1 MSLQSQIN
9 EDLKSALKTKE
20 EPKLS
25 TLRLLKS
32 DIQYELTKTGVSTL
46 SDEQVITI
54 IRANSKKRKESASE
68 YKKAN
73 RDDLAQKEEAEDAIL
88 TSYLPANMPEA
99 ELREVIS
106 RIIKELAPKSPA
118 EAGKVIGKVMQ
129 EVKGKNAD
137 GSLVSSLVKSM
148 MSEAS

>member
-1 MSLQSQIN
+1 MSLQTQIN
-9 EDLKSALKTKE
+9 EDLKSALKSKE

-46 SDEQVITI
+46 NDDQVIAL
-54 IRANSKKRKESASE
+54 IRANSKKRRESASE
-68 YKKAN
+68 YRKAN
-73 RDDLAQKEEAEDAIL
+73 REDLAVKEETEDVMLA
-88 TSYLPANMPEA
+88 SYLPANMPEA
-99 ELREVIS
+99 ELREVIL
-106 RIIKELAPKSPA
+106 RVIKELAPKSPA

-137 GSLVSSLVKSM
+137 GSLVSSLVKSL

>member
-1 MSLQSQIN
+1 MSLQEKIN
-9 EDLKSALKTKE
+9 EDLKSALKSKE

-32 DIQYELTKTGVSTL
+32 DIQYELTKTGASTL
-46 SDEQVITI
+46 NDDQVINLI
-54 IRANSKKRKESASE
+54 KANSKKRRETAIE
-68 YKKAN
+68 YRKAN
-73 RDDLAQKEEAEDAIL
+73 REDLAQKEESEDTVL
-88 TSYLPANMPEA
+88 TSYLPASMPES
-99 ELREVIS
+99 EVREVVAKV
-106 RIIKELAPKSPA
+106 IKELAPKSAA

-129 EVKGKNAD
+129 ELKGKNAD

>member
-46 SDEQVITI
+46 SDDQVITI

-73 RDDLAQKEEAEDAIL
+73 RQDLAEKEEAEDAIL

-106 RIIKELAPKSPA
+106 RVIKELAPKSPA

>member
-1 MSLQSQIN
+1 MSLQTQIN
-9 EDLKSALKTKE
+9 EDLKSALKSKE

-46 SDEQVITI
+46 NDDQVIAL
-54 IRANSKKRKESASE
+54 IRANSKKRRESASE
-68 YKKAN
+68 YRKAN
-73 RDDLAQKEEAEDAIL
+73 REDLAVKEETEDVIL
-88 TSYLPANMPEA
+88 ASYLPANMPEA
-99 ELREVIS
+99 ELREVIL
-106 RIIKELAPKSPA
+106 RVIKELAPKSPA

-137 GSLVSSLVKSM
+137 GSLVSSLVKSL

>member
-1 MSLQSQIN
+1 MSLQTQIN
-9 EDLKSALKTKE
+9 EDLKSALKSKE

-46 SDEQVITI
+46 NDDQVIAL
-54 IRANSKKRKESASE
+54 IRANSKKRRESASE
-68 YKKAN
+68 YRKAN
-73 RDDLAQKEEAEDAIL
+73 REDLAIKEEAEDAIL
-88 TSYLPANMPEA
+88 TSYLPANMPES
-99 ELREVIS
+99 ELREVVA
-106 RIIKELAPKSPA
+106 RVIKELAPKSPA

-137 GSLVSSLVKSM
+137 GSLVSSLVKSL

>member
-1 MSLQSQIN
+1 MSLQTQIN
-9 EDLKSALKTKE
+9 EDLKSALKSKE

-46 SDEQVITI
+46 NDDQVIAL
-54 IRANSKKRKESASE
+54 IRANSKKRRESASE
-68 YKKAN
+68 YRKAN
-73 RDDLAQKEEAEDAIL
+73 REDLAVKEETEDAIL
-88 TSYLPANMPEA
+88 ASYLPANMPEA
-99 ELREVIS
+99 ELREGILRV
-106 RIIKELAPKSPA
+106 IKELAPKSPA

-137 GSLVSSLVKSM
+137 GSLVSSLVKSL

>member
-1 MSLQSQIN
+1 MSLQTQIN
-9 EDLKSALKTKE
+9 EDLKSALKSKE

-46 SDEQVITI
+46 NDDQVIAL
-54 IRANSKKRKESASE
+54 IRANSKKRRESASE
-68 YKKAN
+68 YRKAN
-73 RDDLAQKEEAEDAIL
+73 REDLAIKEETEDAIL
-88 TSYLPANMPEA
+88 TSYLPASMPEA
-99 ELREVIS
+99 ELREVIL
-106 RIIKELAPKSPA
+106 RVIKELAPKSPS
-118 EAGKVIGKVMQ
+118 ESGKVIGKVMQ

-137 GSLVSSLVKSM
+137 GSLVSSLVKSL

>member
-1 MSLQSQIN
+1 MSLQTQIN
-9 EDLKSALKTKE
+9 EDLKSALKSKE

-46 SDEQVITI
+46 NDDQVIAL
-54 IRANSKKRKESASE
+54 IRANSKKRRESASE
-68 YKKAN
+68 YRKAN
-73 RDDLAQKEEAEDAIL
+73 REDLSVKEETEDAIL

-99 ELREVIS
+99 ELREVIL
-106 RIIKELAPKSPA
+106 RVIKELAPKSPS

-137 GSLVSSLVKSM
+137 GSLVSSLVKSL

>member
-1 MSLQSQIN
+1 MSLQTQIN
-9 EDLKSALKTKE
+9 EDLKSALKSKE

-46 SDEQVITI
+46 NDDQVIAL
-54 IRANSKKRKESASE
+54 IRANSKKRRESASE
-68 YKKAN
+68 YRKAN
-73 RDDLAQKEEAEDAIL
+73 REDLAVKEEAEDAIL
-88 TSYLPANMPEA
+88 ASYLPANMPEA
-99 ELREVIS
+99 ELREVIL
-106 RIIKELAPKSPA
+106 RVIKELAPKSPA

-137 GSLVSSLVKSM
+137 GSLVSSLVKSL

>member
-1 MSLQSQIN
+1 MSLQEKIN
-9 EDLKSALKTKE
+9 EDLKSALKSKE

-32 DIQYELTKTGVSTL
+32 DIQYELTKTGASTL
-46 SDEQVITI
+46 NDEQVINLI
-54 IRANSKKRKESASE
+54 KANSKKRRETAVE
-68 YKKAN
+68 YRKAN
-73 RDDLAQKEEAEDAIL
+73 REDLALKEDSEDAIL
-88 TSYLPANMPEA
+88 ASYLPASMPES
-99 ELREVIS
+99 EVREVIS

-129 EVKGKNAD
+129 ELKGKNAD

>member
-1 MSLQSQIN
+1 
-9 EDLKSALKTKE
+9 LKSALKTKE

-46 SDEQVITI
+46 SDDQVITI

-73 RDDLAQKEEAEDAIL
+73 RQDLAEKEEAEDAIL

-106 RIIKELAPKSPA
+106 RVIKELAPKSPA

>member
-1 MSLQSQIN
+1 MSLQTQIN
-9 EDLKSALKTKE
+9 EDSKSALKSKE

-46 SDEQVITI
+46 NDDQVIAL
-54 IRANSKKRKESASE
+54 IRANSKKRRESASE
-68 YKKAN
+68 YRKTN
-73 RDDLAQKEEAEDAIL
+73 REDLAVKEETEDAIL
-88 TSYLPANMPEA
+88 ASYLPANMPEA
-99 ELREVIS
+99 ELREVIL
-106 RIIKELAPKSPA
+106 RVIKELAPKSPA

-137 GSLVSSLVKSM
+137 GSLVSSLVKSL